1 VSQIIKG
8 AKYTKSRRAVEL
20 VGISPKMTKSEAL
33 KLEYS
38 IKQLPAD
45 KKISELKKE
54 GSRMKIKK
62 DLQALNKDVK
72 ALSRKMEKLIKDF
85 DKSQKASVAKKP
97 TARTTKRVPEKR
109 ALTKK
114 RTAKLTATDKVLK
127 IVMGRKKG
135 VDTST
140 IMAKTGFNQKKV
152 WAILLRAH
160 KSGKIKRVDRGIYAG
175 A

>member
-1 VSQIIKG
+1 MNTELN
-8 AKYTKSRRAVEL
+8 KY
-20 VGISPKMTKSEAL
+20 
-33 KLEYS
+33 
-38 IKQLPAD
+38 QLI
-45 KKISELKKE
+45 KKISELTKE
-54 GSRMKIKK
+54 ENAMVIKK
-62 DLQALNKDVK
+62 DLQAVNKDVK
-72 ALSRKMEKLIKDF
+72 ALSRKMEKLIKEF
-85 DKSQKASVAKKP
+85 DKGKKAKVTAKSVKAKPTKRAPAKKAP
-97 TARTTKRVPEKR
+97 AR
-109 ALTKK
+109 K

>member
-1 VSQIIKG
+1 MSQIIKG

-72 ALSRKMEKLIKDF
+72 ALGKTIEKLIKDF

-97 TARTTKRVPEKR
+97 TAITTKRVPAKK

>member
-1 VSQIIKG
+1 
-8 AKYTKSRRAVEL
+8 
-20 VGISPKMTKSEAL
+20 MTKSEAL

-38 IKQLPAD
+38 IKQGPAG

-54 GSRMKIKK
+54 GSRMTIKK

-72 ALSRKMEKLIKDF
+72 ALGKTIDNLLKTVEKSENPKF
-85 DKSQKASVAKKP
+85 TKKATAKSVKAKPTKRDPAKKTP
-97 TARTTKRVPEKR
+97 AR
-109 ALTKK
+109 K

-152 WAILLRAH
+152 WAILLRAY
-160 KSGKIKRVDRGIYAG
+160 KTGKIKRIDRGVYVG